1 MKRRAFMG
9 LVGGAAAWPLV
20 AKAQEPGRVYR
31 LGVLG
36 GGRSV
41 ATEAVFASLHQRGFV
56 DGENLNIDY
65 RAFGQHVELVSQYA
79 AELINANPD
88 ILFATGDA
96 AIRALKQ
103 ATSTIP
109 ILGVT
114 EDMVGS
120 GFVGSL
126 SHPEGNTTGVSLLS
140 AELDLKRQQI
150 LIDAVPGLRI
160 MAALVDI
167 NSTQVSR
174 FPAMQAEARA
184 RNVELL
190 LLKIAKADEIATAIE
205 TAKASHATALNV
217 LASPVL
223 YANRLEIMQ
232 RVASASLPSIYQF
245 ADMAGEGGF
254 SAYGPTIVSV
264 FGDTLTRQLI
274 RLLRGA
280 KPSDLPVEQPTRFD
294 LVINLKVAKA
304 LDLVVPPT
312 LLARAD
318 EVIE

>member
-9 LVGGAAAWPLV
+9 LVGGAAAWPLA
-20 AKAQEPGRVYR
+20 AKAQEPGRIYR
-31 LGVLG
+31 LGALG

-41 ATEAVFASLHQRGFV
+41 ASEAMFAGLRQRGFV
-56 DGENLNIDY
+56 NGENLNIDY
-65 RAFGQHVELVSQYA
+65 RAFGQRVDLVSQYA
-79 AELINANPD
+79 GELVNANPD

-109 ILGVT
+109 ILGIT

-126 SHPEGNTTGVSLLS
+126 SHPDGNTTGVSLLS

-160 MAALVDI
+160 MAALVDT
-167 NSTQVSR
+167 NSTPASR
-174 FPAMQAEARA
+174 LPAMQAEARA

-190 LLKIAKADEIATAIE
+190 LLKIAKVDEIATAIE
-205 TAKASHATALNV
+205 AAKASHATALNV

-232 RVASASLPSIYQF
+232 RAASAALPSIYQF
-245 ADMAGEGGF
+245 ADIAGEGGF
-254 SAYGPTIVSV
+254 VAYGPTIASV

-274 RLLRGA
+274 KLLRGA

-304 LDLVVPPT
+304 LGIDVPPT